1 MPTATSRVAS
11 FSPNSPIPIPATK
24 VKPTRPASGDRPNR
38 IAHVPPVNPPCD
50 SSWPA
55 NVCPR
60 STRKNPTV
68 PASTAASPEATK
80 AVRIKSYSNMAV
92 GMVIVAMRVAL
103 DVAAARHDVIAIPD
117 AHDFDL
123 SAIEAREHGSGDDV
137 VDRPD
142 HGLTPAKI
150 EDPVNCID
158 QGIEL
163 MGAEQDGDL
172 EVVAN
177 APGDIDH
184 ALLMR
189 GVKRDQRLVHH
200 DEAWLADQSLAQQHE
215 LALAARQFADR
226 AAGKLA
232 RAHFIESPVDLAP
245 RRLVERD
252 EAKPG
257 ADRRGGDDVPAR

>member
-1 MPTATSRVAS
+1 
-11 FSPNSPIPIPATK
+11 
-24 VKPTRPASGDRPNR
+24 
-38 IAHVPPVNPPCD
+38 
-50 SSWPA
+50 
-55 NVCPR
+55 
-60 STRKNPTV
+60 
-68 PASTAASPEATK
+68 
-80 AVRIKSYSNMAV
+80 
-92 GMVIVAMRVAL
+92 
-103 DVAAARHDVIAIPD
+103 
-117 AHDFDL
+117 
-123 SAIEAREHGSGDDV
+123 
-137 VDRPD
+137 
-142 HGLTPAKI
+142 
-150 EDPVNCID
+150 
-158 QGIEL
+158 

-215 LALAARQFADR
+215 LALAAR

-257 ADRRGGDDVPAR
+257 ADRRGGDDVPACKSEAHDRAAVLRHVADLSVAARRGA